1 MQSGEGLSPLPAP
14 GREPSPVQAK
24 VPQGIL
30 EHILDKAAKLAKV
43 GREQLVMMRKEPV
56 VWNDGSL
63 GRPERG

>member
-1 MQSGEGLSPLPAP
+1 
-14 GREPSPVQAK
+14 VQAK